1 MRYKKENI
9 CYLADY
15 VVLLHIAISNIMSRI
30 QFIMKP
36 QDVVVLLKIIALGH
50 NKWNQT
56 QLAES
61 LKLSQS
67 EISQSLARSSFSRLI
82 NMADK
87 SVLRHNLLDFLQY
100 GLTYVFPQVPGP
112 LVRGLPT
119 SHSAEPLNKLIR
131 SSEAY
136 VWPWSKGEVRGHRIE
151 PLYPKVP
158 EAASMDSKL
167 YEMLA
172 LIDAFR
178 VGRAREKNLGIIE
191 LKKRIIGGEQGG

>member
-1 MRYKKENI
+1 
-9 CYLADY
+9 
-15 VVLLHIAISNIMSRI
+15 MSRI

-36 QDVVVLLKIIALGH
+36 QDVVVLLKIIALGN

-67 EISQSLARSSFSRLI
+67 EISQSLARSNFSRLI

-87 SVLRHNLLDFLQY
+87 TVMRHNLLDFLQY
-100 GLTYVFPQVPGP
+100 GLAYVFPQVPGP

-136 VWPWSKGEVRGHRIE
+136 VWPWSKGNVRGHRIE

-191 LKKRIIGGEQGG
+191 LKKRIIGGEQGS